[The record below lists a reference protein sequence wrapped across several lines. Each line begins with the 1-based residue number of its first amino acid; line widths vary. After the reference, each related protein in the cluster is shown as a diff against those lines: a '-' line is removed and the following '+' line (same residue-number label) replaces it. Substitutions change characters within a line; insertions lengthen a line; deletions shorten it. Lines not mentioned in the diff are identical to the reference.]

1 MARIG
6 PSIPRGLSFVIEF
19 SLIEIQ
25 NRSGLAVM
33 VVMVAVPMVVMIIVV
48 IAMVFA
54 VPVAFMNSPTFAVV
68 VVVGMAPVGA
78 GVGWPLPTAGNPD
91 VAATARAPV
100 PIDPGVAF
108 FRHGRS
114 DFIADRRRRGADIDL
129 DLAECRNC

>member
-1 MARIG
+1 
-6 PSIPRGLSFVIEF
+6 
-19 SLIEIQ
+19 
-25 NRSGLAVM
+25 M
-33 VVMVAVPMVVMIIVV
+33 VVVIAMAMAVVIVVV

-78 GVGWPLPTAGNPD
+78 GVGWPLPSAGDPDIVTA
-91 VAATARAPV
+91 ARAPV

-108 FRHGRS
+108 SRHDRS
-114 DFIADRRRRGADIDL
+114 YLIADWWRRGADIDL